1 MSRGEGSGAA
11 AGALP
16 DQALSDTGATPLTLI
31 SMMATALKM
40 NCAVETRPGS
50 GSAFKQSLLTRSI
63 EALDIEYIIIAE
75 TDALVSLASSG
86 IFFESLRAATPQ
98 RDPVSCVFACY
109 WLARRKFGD
118 ALRGAKRGKHAK
130 RRDQRIKSSHP
141 LGSID
146 RGPERPQLLAAVEL
160 HRLHPA
166 RWWE

>member
-1 MSRGEGSGAA
+1 M
-11 AGALP
+11 
-16 DQALSDTGATPLTLI
+16 I

-98 RDPVSCVFACY
+98 RDPVQLRVGVL
-109 WLARRKFGD
+109 LATQVCG
-118 ALRGAKRGKHAK
+118 ALRGSKQGTK
-130 RRDQRIKSSHP
+130 
-141 LGSID
+141 L
-146 RGPERPQLLAAVEL
+146 
-160 HRLHPA
+160 
-166 RWWE
+166 